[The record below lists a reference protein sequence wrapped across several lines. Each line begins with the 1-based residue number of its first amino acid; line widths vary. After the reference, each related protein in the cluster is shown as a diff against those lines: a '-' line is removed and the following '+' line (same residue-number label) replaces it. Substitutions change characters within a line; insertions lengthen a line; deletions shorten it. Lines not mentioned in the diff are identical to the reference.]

1 MPESGR
7 TTVKWSYEIKRM
19 LGVLLASLPLLA
31 LFSIPAC
38 AGEITVSAAMSLKD
52 AFTEMEKI
60 FEKNH
65 PGDDVVL
72 NFGPSGVLRRQIE
85 GGAPAD
91 VFASASSKEMDVLE
105 AGGMIIGDTR
115 VDFAGNAIV
124 LIGSAGS
131 GLNSFKDLS
140 GDGAKRIVIGNPV
153 TTPFGMYSK
162 EVLEHLGLWDGVSD
176 KLILAEHVRQALDYV
191 ARGEVDA
198 GMVYSTDASVR
209 AAELKVISEAPPGSH
224 RRIVYPVAVI
234 KDAKDETLAR
244 EFIATVMS
252 DEGRG
257 VLGRY
262 GFKAA
267 PLRAE

>member
-1 MPESGR
+1 MVGA
-7 TTVKWSYEIKRM
+7 
-19 LGVLLASLPLLA
+19 LLVSWPLLA
-31 LFSIPAC
+31 LFCTPAPAC

-52 AFTEMEKI
+52 AFMEMEKV

-65 PGDDVVL
+65 PGDDLVL

-85 GGAPAD
+85 SGAPAD
-91 VFASASSKEMDVLE
+91 VFASASSKEMDELE

-124 LIGSAGS
+124 LIGPAGS
-131 GLNSFKDLS
+131 RLDSFKDLG
-140 GDGAKRIVIGNPV
+140 GDLADRIVIGNPV

-162 EVLEHLGLWDGVSD
+162 EVLEHLGLWDSVSD
-176 KLILAEHVRQALDYV
+176 KLVLAEHVRQALDYV

-209 AAELKVISEAPPGSH
+209 AAEVKVIAEAPPGSH
-224 RRIVYPVAVI
+224 RRIVYPVAAI
-234 KDAKDETLAR
+234 KDTKAEKLAR
-244 EFIATVMS
+244 EFIATVIS
-252 DEGRG
+252 DEGKRI
-257 VLGRY
+257 LEKY

-267 PLRAE
+267 P